1 MPLNSNLIF
10 DSYHILTGASP
21 FYQQCWMCDETIFRI
36 LNLHYPHLKNAFNFT
51 RAGLNRVLSAKA
63 GPCTRQNPHAI
74 YIAQF
79 KTDCPYSGDRRKV
92 FYYFRQDTN
101 NNEPPDDP
109 QCVLDVVDKY
119 ASSNRLGSNMPI
131 VELGGEGVGGGG
143 EDGERGGGMDSNS
156 TRTRTPRRVR
166 VANSNSTRTR
176 TPRRARGANNDA
188 NEITPARGAGEDEM
202 VTAAADGDAGGMP
215 VRPLF
220 WESPEAAKLFG
231 FNYNSGED
239 VLIGLRE
246 RVKMLANV
254 LQRCRR
260 SL

>member
-109 QCVLDVVDKY
+109 QCVLDVVD
-119 ASSNRLGSNMPI
+119 
-131 VELGGEGVGGGG
+131 
-143 EDGERGGGMDSNS
+143 
-156 TRTRTPRRVR
+156 
-166 VANSNSTRTR
+166 
-176 TPRRARGANNDA
+176 
-188 NEITPARGAGEDEM
+188 
-202 VTAAADGDAGGMP
+202 
-215 VRPLF
+215 
-220 WESPEAAKLFG
+220 
-231 FNYNSGED
+231 
-239 VLIGLRE
+239 
-246 RVKMLANV
+246 
-254 LQRCRR
+254 
-260 SL
+260 